1 MTTKKPQKL
10 EDTGLKA
17 VRKITKKRQGL
28 PIDADQDME
37 DGVRAVLYDE
47 RDE

>member
-17 VRKITKKRQGL
+17 VRKITKKRQGP
-28 PIDADQDME
+28 PIDADQRME